1 MEQQDYPLINRELSW
16 LAFNDRVLQEAADKS
31 VPIIERIKFL
41 GIFSNNLDEFFKVR
55 VATLSRMVSFGD
67 EARSYLEMDPKECLE
82 IIQSTVIKLQAK
94 FEKIYEGLLDE
105 LREHHII
112 MLNEKQLTPD
122 QLLFVRRY
130 FIDKVRPNLVPVMLD
145 RKRPFPAIKD
155 KMIYLA
161 IKMFR
166 EQGKKTPDYALLELP
181 TDILSRFLVLPAEG
195 GKRFV
200 IMLDDIIRAS
210 LPDVFNIFDYDH
222 FEAYTIKLTRDAEL
236 DIEEDVSK
244 SFMDKLESSI
254 ENRKKGQFVRFVYDA
269 TMPED
274 LFEFLVKKLKL
285 KSNQNLIPGGRYHNF
300 KDFIGFP
307 NLGIKDFVNPP
318 LPPLKQ
324 RHLDKYKSMFKAIS
338 EKDSLLTYPFQSFN
352 YVIDLLREAA
362 IDPKVTAIRIN
373 IYRVAKNSKIIN
385 ALISAAKNHKK
396 VEVVLELQ
404 ARFDEKNNLYW
415 STRLQEEGVKVNFGV
430 SGLKV
435 HSKLIVIE
443 RKEDRKIK
451 YYAHIGTGNFHEGNA
466 KLYTDYSLLTANQD
480 IAVEVNRVFTFLR
493 ENYRIGPFEKLL
505 VSPFSTR
512 STMVADIHNEIEQA
526 KAGKEA
532 YIYLKLNNLQDRDMI
547 IELYKASQAGV
558 KILGVVR
565 GICSLIP
572 GVPGLSENIRIV
584 SIIDRY
590 LEHTRLMIFG
600 NGGDEKIYLGSADWM
615 TRNLDRRVEVTVP
628 IEDES
633 IRKVL
638 KETFLLYLKD
648 NVKARIIDQNQYNLY
663 VANEGES
670 KVRSQYAVYDYFTNR
685 LGEEFPD
692 KEFAEI

>member
-1 MEQQDYPLINRELSW
+1 MKKQQYELINRELSW

-55 VATLSRMVSFGD
+55 VATLNRIVSFGD
-67 EARSYLEMDPKECLE
+67 EARDYLEMDPKQCLE
-82 IIQSTVIKLQAK
+82 IIQQTVIRLQAK

-105 LREHHII
+105 LREHNII
-112 MLNEKQLTPD
+112 MINERQLTPD

-130 FIDKVRPNLVPVMLD
+130 FVEKVRPNIVPIMLD
-145 RKRPFPAIKD
+145 KRRRFPSVKD
-155 KMIYLA
+155 KMIHLA
-161 IKMFR
+161 IKMYR
-166 EQGKKTPDYALLELP
+166 STEVDKPDYALIELP
-181 TDILSRFLVLPAEG
+181 TDLIPRFLVLPPEG
-195 GKRFV
+195 GKRYV

-210 LPDVFNIFDYDH
+210 LPDVFNIFDYNH
-222 FEAYTIKLTRDAEL
+222 YEAYTVKLTRDAEL

-244 SFMDKLESSI
+244 SFMDKLEDSI

-269 TMPED
+269 TMPND
-274 LFEFLVKKLKL
+274 LFDFLVKKLKL
-285 KSNQNLIPGGRYHNF
+285 KQNQNLIPGGRYHNF

-307 NLGIKDFVNPP
+307 NLGIKEFVNPP

-362 IDPKVTAIRIN
+362 IDPKVTAIKIN

-415 STRLQEEGVKVNFGV
+415 SSRLQEEGVKVLFGV

-435 HSKLIVIE
+435 HSKLILIE
-443 RKEDRKIK
+443 RREDKKIK

-466 KLYTDYSLLTANQD
+466 KLYTDYSLLTADQR
-480 IAVEVNRVFTFLR
+480 IASEVNKVFVFLR
-493 ENYRIGPFEKLL
+493 ENYRIGPFKELL

-512 STMVADIHNEIEQA
+512 STMVELIHNEIKHV
-526 KAGKEA
+526 KAGKEG

-558 KILGVVR
+558 KVFGVVR

-572 GVPGLSENIRIV
+572 GVPGMSENIRIV

-590 LEHTRLMIFG
+590 LEHTRLMVFG
-600 NGGDEKIYLGSADWM
+600 NGGDEKMFIGSADWM

-628 IEDES
+628 IYDES

-638 KETFLLYLKD
+638 KDTFMLYMRD
-648 NVKARIIDQNQYNLY
+648 NVKSRIIDENQYNLY
-663 VANEGES
+663 VSNQGES
-670 KVRSQYAVYDYFTNR
+670 KVRAQYAVYDYFRNR
-685 LGEEFPD
+685 LGEEVPD

>member
-1 MEQQDYPLINRELSW
+1 MGNNFELINRELSW

-31 VPIIERIKFL
+31 VPVIERVKFL

-55 VATLSRMVSFGD
+55 VATLNRIVNFGV
-67 EARSYLEMDPKECLE
+67 EARNYLEMDPEECLE
-82 IIQSTVIKLQAK
+82 IIQSTVIKLQSK

-105 LREHHII
+105 LREDNII

-122 QLLFVRRY
+122 QLLFVRKY
-130 FIDKVRPNLVPVMLD
+130 FTEKVRPNIVPIMLD
-145 RKRPFPAIKD
+145 KRKRFPTVKD

-161 IKMFR
+161 IKMHR
-166 EQGKKTPDYALLELP
+166 ENKAPDYALVELP
-181 TDILSRFLVLPAEG
+181 TDVLPRFLVLPPQG
-195 GKRFV
+195 GRRYV
-200 IMLDDIIRAS
+200 MMLDDVIRAS
-210 LPDVFNIFDYDH
+210 LPDIFNIFDYED

-269 TMPED
+269 TIPDD
-274 LFEFLVKKLKL
+274 LFDFLLKKLKL
-285 KSNQNLIPGGRYHNF
+285 RQTQNLIPGGRYHNF
-300 KDFIGFP
+300 KDFMGFP
-307 NLGIKDFVNPP
+307 NLGLKDFVNPP
-318 LPPLKQ
+318 MPPLKH

-373 IYRVAKNSKIIN
+373 LYRVAKNSKIIN

-415 STRLQEEGVKVNFGV
+415 SSKLQEEGVKVLFGV
-430 SGLKV
+430 NGLKV
-435 HSKLIVIE
+435 HSKLILIE
-443 RKEDRKIK
+443 RKEDKKVK

-466 KLYTDYSLLTANQD
+466 KLYTDYSLLTADQR
-480 IAVEVNRVFTFLR
+480 IATEVNRVFNFLR
-493 ENYRIGPFEKLL
+493 ENYKIGPFEHLL

-512 STMVADIHNEIEQA
+512 SKMVELIHNEIEQV
-526 KAGKEA
+526 KQGKEG

-558 KILGVVR
+558 KIVGVVR

-572 GVPGLSENIRIV
+572 GVPGMSENITIV
-584 SIIDRY
+584 SVIDRF

-600 NGGDEKIYLGSADWM
+600 NGGDEQFYLGSADWM
-615 TRNLDRRVEVTVP
+615 TRNLDRRVEVTAPVYDP
-628 IEDES
+628 I
-633 IRKVL
+633 IKKVL
-638 KETFLLYLKD
+638 KETFMIYVKD
-648 NVKARIIDQNQYNLY
+648 NVKARIIDKNQYNLY
-663 VANEGES
+663 VSNQGES
-670 KVRSQYAVYDYFTNR
+670 RVRAQYEVYDYFKNR
-685 LGEEFPD
+685 LGEEVPD